1 MSEETEFT
9 VDTFLHYLAVE
20 RNYSDH
26 TLQAYAR
33 ELHRFQS
40 IYTSQVKNAK
50 PHHITH
56 FVGVL
61 HKRGLAASSIQRAL
75 SAVRSFF
82 SYLVNRGVITT
93 NPAAVAIAPKAKRKL
108 PTVLDPDQA
117 AALLNAQQ
125 ETNPKNIR
133 DNAMFELLYG
143 SGLRVSEL
151 VGLDIGHVDLAEGFV
166 RVLGKGRKT
175 RQVPL
180 GSLSTAAIERWLAL
194 HPQVASDSPL
204 FTSRGTARLS
214 VRSVQLRLKSLA
226 SQRLD
231 TDGVH
236 PHALRHSFATHL
248 LESSGD
254 LRGIQ
259 ELLGHSDIST
269 TQIYTHLDFQ
279 HLAKVYDAAHPR
291 AHKRAHLKDDA

>member
-1 MSEETEFT
+1 MNDSTEIT

-20 RNYSDH
+20 RNYSNH
-26 TLQAYAR
+26 TIQAYAR
-33 ELHRFQS
+33 ELLRFQT
-40 IYTSQVKNAK
+40 IYGSDLSQAK
-50 PHHITH
+50 PHHMTH
-56 FVGVL
+56 FVAEL
-61 HKRGLAASSIQRAL
+61 HKKQLAASSIQRAL
-75 SAVRSFF
+75 SAVRSYF
-82 SYLVNRGVITT
+82 SYLVNHGVITT
-93 NPAAVAIAPKAKRKL
+93 NPAAVTIAPKAKRKL

-125 ETNPKNIR
+125 DKDPKSIR

-151 VGLDIGHVDLAEGFV
+151 VGLDIGHIDLDEGFV

-180 GSLSTAAIERWLAL
+180 GSLSIAAIERWLSL
-194 HPQVASDSPL
+194 HPRVAPDNPL
-204 FTSRGTARLS
+204 FTGRGTSRIS

-279 HLAKVYDAAHPR
+279 HLAKVYDDAHP
-291 AHKRAHLKDDA
+291 RAHLKDDA